1 MVDFPFIF
9 RSKIYWPKV
18 KKTLD
23 VFGSRGLPRES
34 SNPTQTIS
42 IVLGLVVD
50 KDLYDQFYNLLSYL
64 SGSDSNSDMTAT
76 YSLLQ
81 RRQRRGD
88 SAKGQSP
95 QYYYPQHHL

>member
-1 MVDFPFIF
+1 MYLVAEV
-9 RSKIYWPKV
+9 YLV
-18 KKTLD
+18 NHLTLHRQ
-23 VFGSRGLPRES
+23 FQL
-34 SNPTQTIS
+34 
-42 IVLGLVVD
+42 VLGLVVD
-50 KDLYDQFYNLLSYL
+50 KDLYDQFYNSLSYL

>member
-1 MVDFPFIF
+1 MYLVAEV
-9 RSKIYWPKV
+9 YLV
-18 KKTLD
+18 NYQTLHRQ
-23 VFGSRGLPRES
+23 F
-34 SNPTQTIS
+34 QF
-42 IVLGLVVD
+42 VLGLVVE
-50 KDLYDQFYNLLSYL
+50 KDLYDPFYNLLSYL

-76 YSLLQ
+76 YSLLE